1 MEKEELLSSG
11 LLELYVL
18 GLTDPKDELLIVQM
32 VKLHPEIRYEIESI
46 ELALEQYA
54 VANAIAPDPITKPF
68 LLATIDYID
77 RLKAGEIFV
86 APPILNDNSSVED
99 YLPWID
105 REDMKL
111 PDDFEDVYAK
121 ILNSDNQGMT
131 AIAWIKS
138 MAPQEVHD
146 HEYEKFL
153 IVEGTCSIHIEDEV
167 HALVP
172 GDYLTIPLHK
182 KHHVLVTS
190 AIPCKVIL
198 QRIAA

>member
-18 GLTDPKDELLIVQM
+18 GVTEPNENALVKELVHLYPELLE
-32 VKLHPEIRYEIESI
+32 EIKSI
-46 ELALEQYA
+46 ELALEQHA
-54 VANAIAPDPITKPF
+54 IANAVAPDPIIRPF
-68 LLATIDYID
+68 LMATLDYID
-77 RLKAGEIFV
+77 RMKAGEIFIP
-86 APPILNDNSSVED
+86 PPILNDGSSAED
-99 YLPWID
+99 YLPWIE
-105 REDMKL
+105 RPDMKL
-111 PDDFEDVYAK
+111 PDDFDEVYAK
-121 ILNSDNQGMT
+121 ILNSDDQGMT

-153 IVEGTCSIHIEDEV
+153 ILEGTCSIHIEDEV
-167 HALVP
+167 FALVP
-172 GDYLTIPLHK
+172 GDYLAIPLQK